1 MTTDYEHLKDLTVRI
16 WEEFYKEESPEW
28 EPLDDILGLITQIDN
43 MVCGLEKRKRPQRDL
58 LDGKCKNPSCSICQE
73 IEDDLK

>member
-43 MVCGLEKRKRPQRDL
+43 MVCGLEKR
-58 LDGKCKNPSCSICQE
+58 
-73 IEDDLK
+73 